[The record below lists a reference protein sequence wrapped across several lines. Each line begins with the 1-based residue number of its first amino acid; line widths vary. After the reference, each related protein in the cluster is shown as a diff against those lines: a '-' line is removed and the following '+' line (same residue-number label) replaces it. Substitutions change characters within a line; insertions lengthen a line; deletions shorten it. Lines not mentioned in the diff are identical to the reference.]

1 MMDHHASCR
10 LMSKHSLFKDLNV
23 SDLYIRLDN
32 SAPAIYQGQK
42 KMRERINALVPHIYD
57 DEIRLITD
65 FVRNQGLREDSI
77 LTMAGTRLRLS
88 RQKMADGED
97 WMCLRVIKTHVPQL
111 TELGFAPGY
120 ANVLRDLGRR
130 DGLVM
135 ITGATGHGKTTT
147 SVALLKQFLNDHG
160 GIAVT
165 IEDPVEYVL
174 KGQHGE
180 KGFCFQ
186 AEVDTDEGWSDA
198 IKRALRWAPHY
209 IFVGEIRTAK
219 AAEQVLRAATTGHL
233 VITTVHAG
241 SPEEALMGLMHMAE
255 QAMGGGGSAPLIMA
269 AGLTA
274 VVHQNMTE
282 TGPNLRMVV
291 TEPNNMGDAVRVLV
305 RENKVGML
313 GTYIDKMSAR
323 LRNAS

>member
-1 MMDHHASCR
+1 
-10 LMSKHSLFKDLNV
+10 MSSSLFKDLRV
-23 SDLYIRLDN
+23 SDLYIRLD
-32 SAPAIYQGQK
+32 SGAQAIYQGQK
-42 KMRERINALVPHIYD
+42 KIRERVNAIVPHTYD
-57 DEIRLITD
+57 DEVRMITD

-77 LTMAGTRLRLS
+77 LNISGTRLRLS

-97 WMCLRVIKTHVPQL
+97 WMCLRVIKTEVP
-111 TELGFAPGY
+111 ELGELGILASY

-147 SVALLKQFLNDHG
+147 AVALLSQYLKDHG

-186 AEVDTDEGWSDA
+186 AEVDSDEGWADS

-209 IFVGEIRTAK
+209 IFVGEIRTPK

-233 VITTVHAG
+233 VLTTVHAG

-255 QAMGGGGSAPLIMA
+255 QAMGGGGAPLIMA

-274 VVHQNMTE
+274 VVHQTMTE
-282 TGPNLRMVV
+282 TGPNLRMAV
-291 TEPNNMGDAVRVLV
+291 TEPNNMGDPVRSLV

-313 GTYIDKMSAR
+313 GTYIDKMTAR
-323 LRNAS
+323 LRNGGL